1 MEGRTM
7 TFHDDPHDRAI
18 ERRLL
23 TRPAVVP
30 SPGHRSRV
38 LAAVRDVVAAR
49 PAPLVARAQGLGGDG
64 VLALAGSA
72 AVVAPLVIGPWCL
85 GLAALAAGTA
95 WSPPARPPLVA
106 QARMVG
112 VDLPPDTLA
121 WVQGEAGGVAGADGE
136 PGREGGDSSF
146 LRRPV
151 DQWLR
156 MRHALVR
163 EL

>member
-1 MEGRTM
+1 MM
-7 TFHDDPHDRAI
+7 FHDHPHDRTI

-23 TRPAVVP
+23 TRSVVVP

-49 PAPLVARAQGLGGDG
+49 PAPLVARAEGLGGDG
-64 VLALAGSA
+64 VLALLGSA

-95 WSPPARPPLVA
+95 WSPPARTPLVA

-112 VDLPPDTLA
+112 LDLPPDTLA
-121 WVQGEAGGVAGADGE
+121 SAQVHAGASGE
-136 PGREGGDSSF
+136 PERGNGESSL

-151 DQWLR
+151 EQWLR
-156 MRHALVR
+156 MRHTLVR